1 MTIHTQGPRTG
12 AHVLS
17 EANGSRSREAIVINA
32 TAGKLAAGTVLAKIT
47 SANAGTATPG
57 TNTGDAAMGTVTVS
71 NSAITGT
78 YSVKITK
85 ADAGAGKPAEFSV
98 TDPNGST
105 ASGVAGT
112 AFDGLGI
119 SFTITDG
126 AGTTPGTDD
135 KAAVNDSWS
144 IAVNAGIGEWVAY
157 DDDGT
162 NDGRRAA
169 TGVLYEA
176 VDATEQDAHAVAH
189 VRDCEL
195 SAAELTG
202 LDDNGKA
209 DLLALGIIV
218 R

>member
-1 MTIHTQGPRTG
+1 MTVITQGPRAA

-17 EANGSRSREAIVINA
+17 EASGTRSREAIVVNA

-47 SANAGTATPG
+47 AANAATATATVG
-57 TNTGDAAMGTVTVS
+57 NTGNGTMGSITVG
-71 NSAITGT
+71 NAAITGT
-78 YSVKITK
+78 YVLAITE
-85 ADAGAGKPAEFSV
+85 AEAGAGDFSV
-98 TDPNGST
+98 TDPNG
-105 ASGVAGT
+105 VAIGTGSVGT
-112 AFDGLGI
+112 AFSAGGLAFTLADGSTDFAEGD
-119 SFTITDG
+119 SF
-126 AGTTPGTDD
+126 
-135 KAAVNDSWS
+135 S

-176 VDATEQDAHAVAH
+176 VDATESDAHAVAH

-195 SAAELTG
+195 SEAELTG
-202 LDDNGKA
+202 LDAAGKA
-209 DLLALGIIV
+209 DLLALGIIL

>member
-1 MTIHTQGPRTG
+1 MTVITQGPRTA

-17 EANGSRSREAIVINA
+17 ESSGSRSREAIVINA

-47 SANAGTATPG
+47 DANAGTVTAAAG
-57 TNTGDAAMGTVTVS
+57 NAGDAAIGTVTVS

-78 YSVKITK
+78 YSVVIT
-85 ADAGAGKPAEFSV
+85 DAIDGAVPAAFIV
-98 TDPNGST
+98 TDPNGKT
-105 ASGVAGT
+105 ATGSAGVK
-112 AFDGLGI
+112 FDALGV
-119 SFTITDG
+119 SFTLTD
-126 AGTTPGTDD
+126 AVAPNTPAVADD
-135 KAAVNDSWS
+135 SYS

-169 TGVLYEA
+169 TGVLYES
-176 VDATEQDAHAVAH
+176 VDATESDAHAVAH

-195 SAAELTG
+195 SEAELTG
-202 LDDNGKA
+202 LDAAGKA
-209 DLLALGIIV
+209 DLLALGVIV